1 VAVYFFAMDKFCI
14 GVPMSEYWPI
24 FIIVLQ
30 LIFLEGILSIDNAAV
45 IGALVSP
52 LPEDKRVEWPRALQ
66 RFGEWLHPVLGN
78 QRLAA
83 LRVGLLGAYVGRGA
97 MLFLTSF
104 LIHNS
109 WIKLIGA
116 AYLIHLAFDN
126 LEDMTGGGGEE
137 DEELSPVKM
146 QSFWATVLTV
156 ETMDLI
162 FSIDNVV
169 AAVSLSNKIWVVM
182 LGVGIGIL
190 TMRFAAGV
198 FSYAVTREPILKQ
211 AAYVLVLNIGVE
223 LILDQI
229 WHVEISDFLRFGIS
243 IVTILLALAYAHS
256 RFLQRFRF
264 ILVWLAQGIGIVNE
278 FVDWLLAPVRGIFRA
293 LAGIFKSEPSE
304 PTVA

>member
-1 VAVYFFAMDKFCI
+1 M
-14 GVPMSEYWPI
+14 MEYWPI
-24 FIIVLQ
+24 LVIILQ

-52 LPEDKRVEWPRALQ
+52 LPNDQDVPWPRALQ
-66 RFGEWLHPVLGN
+66 KLGNMLHPFLGD
-78 QRLAA
+78 QRQAA

-116 AYLIHLAFDN
+116 FYLIHLAFDS
-126 LEDMTGGGGEE
+126 LEDMTGDSGE
-137 DEELSPVKM
+137 DEEVKPIKV

-169 AAVSLSNKIWVVM
+169 AAVSLSEKIWVVM

-190 TMRFAAGV
+190 TMRFAAGL
-198 FSYAVTREPILKQ
+198 FSYAVEREPILKQ
-211 AAYVLVLNIGVE
+211 AAYILVLNIGVE
-223 LILDQI
+223 LILDQV
-229 WHVEISDFLRFGIS
+229 WHIEIPDLMRFGIS
-243 IVTILLALAYAHS
+243 VATILLALAYAHVP
-256 RFLQRFRF
+256 FLQKFRF
-264 ILVWLAQGIGIVNE
+264 VLIWLAQGIGIINE
-278 FVDWLLAPVRGIFRA
+278 LVDWLFAPFKGLFSLIAGLFVRMPKSNA
-293 LAGIFKSEPSE
+293 AG
-304 PTVA
+304 

>member
-1 VAVYFFAMDKFCI
+1 MNE
-14 GVPMSEYWPI
+14 SWPI
-24 FIIVLQ
+24 VVIVLQ

-52 LPEDKRVEWPRALQ
+52 LPDDQHVPWPKSLQ
-66 RFGEWLHPVLGN
+66 WLGDRLQPLLGD
-78 QRLAA
+78 QRSAA

-109 WIKLIGA
+109 WIKIVGA

-126 LEDMTGGGGEE
+126 LEEIAGGSE
-137 DEELSPVKM
+137 DEDDIKPIKV
-146 QSFWATVLTV
+146 QSFWPTVLTV

-169 AAVSLSNKIWVVM
+169 AAVSLSDKIWVVM
-182 LGVGIGIL
+182 LGVGIGIV
-190 TMRFAAGV
+190 TMRFAAGI

-211 AAYVLVLNIGVE
+211 AAYVLVLNIGIE
-223 LILDQI
+223 LILNQV

-243 IVTILLALAYAHS
+243 MLTILLALAYAHS
-256 RFLQRFRF
+256 KFLQRFRF
-264 ILVWLAQGIGIVNE
+264 VLVWLARGIGIINE
-278 FVDWLLAPVRGIFRA
+278 LVDWVLAPLRGLLNLI
-293 LAGIFKSEPSE
+293 AGLFQRSESS
-304 PTVA
+304 AAS